1 MKDLTNIPER
11 FHILFTDVS
20 WSSGNESK
28 MGALQRSNINQLY
41 LEYNKWSIEQIINP
55 PSTNNEEEVVKG
67 FIKD

>member
-1 MKDLTNIPER
+1 MRDLSTIPER

>member
-1 MKDLTNIPER
+1 
-11 FHILFTDVS
+11 
-20 WSSGNESK
+20 

>member
-1 MKDLTNIPER
+1 MRDLSTIPEK
-11 FHILFTDVS
+11 FHVLFTDVS

-28 MGALQRSNINQLY
+28 MGALQRSDINQLY

-55 PSTNNEEEVVKG
+55 PSTNNEPEVIKG

>member
-1 MKDLTNIPER
+1 MRDLSYIPEK
-11 FHILFTDVS
+11 FHVLFTDVS

-41 LEYNKWSIEQIINP
+41 LEYNKWSIEQVINP
-55 PSTNNEEEVVKG
+55 TPTNNEPEIIKG

>member
-1 MKDLTNIPER
+1 MRDLSTIPER

-55 PSTNNEEEVVKG
+55 PSTNNEPEVVKG